1 MPTLLTDAQRSR
13 FLLAV
18 CESYIIQSNGQR
30 RYPSWDRV
38 KTFLGPEFPTA
49 TRLRYF
55 SPKPCV
61 LCTFLEKTPVKQVP
75 RNQYQHIRQRLINAG
90 DNESGSGSGVP
101 STTPTK
107 RPHGDAFKPPS
118 GSGDGGEL
126 EDDCEEG
133 MVSED
138 VSLLKI
144 KLEAPQDL
152 VDADDLYS
160 IPARMALPSPRG
172 QEKWERF
179 TPWPGHT
186 ASPPSPPSP
195 PPPPS
200 PSPPRR
206 QGAKRRKTKQS
217 AGSDALWSDAGPS
230 ISPQPPTLPGPRGPV
245 APPSLVSHAPLQPQS
260 QRSVDFVIW
269 P

>member
-1 MPTLLTDAQRSR
+1 MQRSR
-13 FLLAV
+13 FLLAI
-18 CESYIIQSNGQR
+18 CESYIIQPNGQR

-38 KTFLGPEFPTA
+38 KAFLGPEFPTA
-49 TRLRYF
+49 ARLRYF
-55 SPKPCV
+55 SPKTCV
-61 LCTFLEKTPVKQVP
+61 LCTLLEKKPVKQVL
-75 RNQYQHIRQRLINAG
+75 RIQYQHIRQRLANAG
-90 DNESGSGSGVP
+90 DNESSSSSGVS

-107 RPHGDAFKPPS
+107 RPHSDAFRDNKPPS
-118 GSGDGGEL
+118 GSGDGEI

-133 MVSED
+133 TVSED

-152 VDADDLYS
+152 LVDADDLYS
-160 IPARMALPSPRG
+160 TPTGMASPSPRG

-179 TPWPGHT
+179 TPWPINT
-186 ASPPSPPSP
+186 ASPSSPPGP

-200 PSPPRR
+200 PSPPPR

-217 AGSDALWSDAGPS
+217 TGSDALWSDAGSP
-230 ISPQPPTLPGPRGPV
+230 ISPQPPALPGPRRPV
-245 APPSLVSHAPLQPQS
+245 APPSPISHAPLQPQS
-260 QRSVDFVIW
+260 QQSVDFVIW